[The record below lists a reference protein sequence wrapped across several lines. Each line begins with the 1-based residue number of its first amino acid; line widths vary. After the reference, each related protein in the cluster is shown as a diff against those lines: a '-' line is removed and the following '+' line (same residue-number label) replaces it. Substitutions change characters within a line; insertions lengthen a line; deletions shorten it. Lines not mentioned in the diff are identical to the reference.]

1 MTTSN
6 YGIRFFPTKYLDK
19 KLGVMIHFG
28 EKVPYKEGFKS
39 FDRAS
44 VLTSVTC
51 IPLLTSEWLPGQLD
65 FGVHHQWS
73 ELNGT
78 PPCGL
83 LWKSISFCL
92 WSLPA
97 TAPLIYF
104 SNHSSLASLW
114 SLKPLD
120 ISSHLNFEVP
130 GLPEGHLIRECFND
144 YVASELPWWL
154 RQ

>member
-51 IPLLTSEWLPGQLD
+51 IPLLTSE
-65 FGVHHQWS
+65 
-73 ELNGT
+73 
-78 PPCGL
+78 
-83 LWKSISFCL
+83 
-92 WSLPA
+92 
-97 TAPLIYF
+97 
-104 SNHSSLASLW
+104 
-114 SLKPLD
+114 
-120 ISSHLNFEVP
+120 
-130 GLPEGHLIRECFND
+130 
-144 YVASELPWWL
+144 
-154 RQ
+154 